1 MRWGGRPSGRPPL
14 ILHKLC
20 EPIEFARVDGSR
32 RAATN
37 YLTFAQL
44 ASIRLWL
51 CVNESTL

>member
-44 ASIRLWL
+44 ASIRLRL